1 MFKRFLTTSTI
12 LICIILAMFLFIASM
27 IGSYLKLQFAD
38 PLENIQVEVVQP
50 VYQDQDL
57 LEFVGKYDR
66 AVECSLMT
74 FRLELTNIVTND
86 IITLTPK
93 HIVKAPIPN
102 KGPGKDLEIEFTL
115 AMPSTIYPGRWKPN
129 FWGQY
134 LCKNGIFV
142 AYKDKNVSQTPPF
155 VVKKPQE
162 N

>member
-1 MFKRFLTTSTI
+1 MF
-12 LICIILAMFLFIASM
+12 MFIASM

-38 PLENIQVEVVQP
+38 PLENIHVEVVQP

-57 LEFVGKYDR
+57 LEFAGKYDR

-74 FRLELTNIVTND
+74 FRLELTNMSTTD

-93 HIVKAPIPN
+93 HIVKAPSPH

-155 VVKKPQE
+155 VVKPPQE